1 MEPYDIHNKQNLLFN
16 AFISMYVDSC
26 KKYVDVFIGTLMA
39 CICKLQSSLDL
50 VISCL
55 GLHWTNDLP
64 GAMIQVSFFRVVMV
78 LSIVIDVSKLKSD
91 GPGAM
96 LCLLKCS
103 VTQKV
108 H

>member
-16 AFISMYVDSC
+16 AFTSI
-26 KKYVDVFIGTLMA
+26 IGTLMA

-91 GPGAM
+91 GPGAT

-103 VTQKV
+103 VTQNV

>member
-1 MEPYDIHNKQNLLFN
+1 MERLVPYLEDAEQ
-16 AFISMYVDSC
+16 
-26 KKYVDVFIGTLMA
+26 DVPNESIETSFVVGDEEFLPI
-39 CICKLQSSLDL
+39 KESSLDL

-91 GPGAM
+91 GPGAT